1 VYNGEIF
8 NYIELRDE
16 LVKLGYKFKTS
27 SDTEVLIKLYEEY
40 KEECLNKLNGQFAF
54 AIWDKEKNELFL
66 ARDRVGIRPLYYYFN
81 NNTFVFG
88 SEIKSILQAPDIKA
102 EISPKA
108 LSQVFS
114 FWTTITPQTVFKNI
128 YELEPGSYAKVNK
141 NGKKIE
147 KYWSLSYPSSENEYF
162 KGTFDE
168 AKEVFHQL
176 FKDSV
181 KIRLRADVP
190 VAAYLSGGIDS
201 STTTFY
207 IKENNPNILN
217 TFSIVFEE
225 SEFDE
230 SRYQDE
236 VSKYLNT
243 NHVGFTCSNRD
254 ISEYF
259 PQTIWHTE
267 IPVLRTAPVP
277 MYCLSKNV
285 RQNNIKVVITGEGAD
300 ELLAGYNIFK
310 ETVIREFWAKQPN
323 SRYRPLLLQKLYPY
337 LEQFKGKNA
346 KMLKFFFGYKL
357 TETDLPFYSHIVR
370 WNNTSKI
377 LSHFSDEMKSHINNY
392 NPYDDLNNIISVD
405 FKSWDLL
412 SRAQWIETNIFMSG
426 YLLSSQGDRMA
437 MANSVEGRYP
447 FLDHR
452 LVEFCTKL
460 PPDFKLR
467 GLNEKFLLKKLMK
480 DKLPESVINRYK
492 QAYRAPISKS
502 FFNTGSP
509 DYVNEL
515 LSEKLLKE
523 NGIFNIESVKNIKQ
537 KALANAAISELEN
550 MTAAGILSTQLLIEF
565 FIKGKEQF
573 SDNNLKNLRIIIDK

>member
-1 VYNGEIF
+1 
-8 NYIELRDE
+8 
-16 LVKLGYKFKTS
+16 
-27 SDTEVLIKLYEEY
+27 
-40 KEECLNKLNGQFAF
+40 
-54 AIWDKEKNELFL
+54 
-66 ARDRVGIRPLYYYFN
+66 
-81 NNTFVFG
+81 
-88 SEIKSILQAPDIKA
+88 
-102 EISPKA
+102 
-108 LSQVFS
+108 
-114 FWTTITPQTVFKNI
+114 
-128 YELEPGSYAKVNK
+128 
-141 NGKKIE
+141 
-147 KYWSLSYPSSENEYF
+147 
-162 KGTFDE
+162 
-168 AKEVFHQL
+168 
-176 FKDSV
+176 
-181 KIRLRADVP
+181 
-190 VAAYLSGGIDS
+190 
-201 STTTFY
+201 
-207 IKENNPNILN
+207 
-217 TFSIVFEE
+217 
-225 SEFDE
+225 
-230 SRYQDE
+230 
-236 VSKYLNT
+236 
-243 NHVGFTCSNRD
+243 
-254 ISEYF
+254 
-259 PQTIWHTE
+259 
-267 IPVLRTAPVP
+267 VP